1 MTGPHLGILA
11 QHDIQIPRKLDEWV
25 QSQLEE
31 RLMKELK
38 ALVNP
43 LKKATARSK
52 NIISDPNPRGV
63 ISRHPGNIQG
73 DLDQLIVHLPHSS
86 TLFDSPDPSEI
97 DLRSLSPGYHSQLFD
112 NLNSLLATDRTY
124 LLRQAL
130 ANKAPLPKVLIGK
143 RGLPREVLEG
153 TSISLSSGSQ
163 RGQLV
168 LPVMVA
174 LLRLKLY
181 SGQGWETQL

>member
-1 MTGPHLGILA
+1 
-11 QHDIQIPRKLDEWV
+11 
-25 QSQLEE
+25 
-31 RLMKELK
+31 MKELS

-43 LKKATARSK
+43 LRKATVRSK
-52 NIISDPNPRGV
+52 NTIAEPNARGV
-63 ISRHPGNIQG
+63 ISRHLTPAE
-73 DLDQLIVHLPHSS
+73 DLDQLIIHLPHSS
-86 TLFDSPDPSEI
+86 TLYESTNPSEV
-97 DLRSLSPGYHSQLFD
+97 DLRSLSPSYHSQLFD

-130 ANKAPLPKVLIGK
+130 ANKLTLSKELIGK
-143 RGLPREVLEG
+143 RGLPKEALEG
-153 TSISLSSGSQ
+153 TTISLSSGSE

-181 SGQGWETQL
+181 SGQGWGTQL